1 MSDMKHDAGKL
12 RWSLLRGS
20 MTRALEGVLSVLEF
34 GAKKYKEDSW
44 LTVPNAKRRYRDALD
59 RHLAAIDKGEQVDE
73 ESGKPHL
80 FHVACNALF
89 LAELECREQPT
100 EIPVDLTNTLIRGG
114 STFAYLKW
122 IAAVRCF
129 LEGKVGFVYITY
141 RTNRPTEYAHVSRVL
156 DHPGSFLAGSIS
168 VKYEG

>member
-73 ESGKPHL
+73 ESGKAHL

-89 LAELECREQPT
+89 LAELECREQPKKIGSHSGGVIVRNPDEQMDDWFT
-100 EIPVDLTNTLIRGG
+100 RVLSRCGPNTTCTIYYTSLLGREPRTVTSNDLTTACLNA
-114 STFAYLKW
+114 SH
-122 IAAVRCF
+122 
-129 LEGKVGFVYITY
+129 KVHY
-141 RTNRPTEYAHVSRVL
+141 TE
-156 DHPGSFLAGSIS
+156 
-168 VKYEG
+168 